1 MAKDAKDMSPEE
13 LTVDRY
19 SDDKERAKRAD
30 AEVERRRVEKLRQ
43 QDAQKGQAAKDLL
56 NNGK

>member
-1 MAKDAKDMSPEE
+1 MAKDAKDMTPEE
-13 LTVDRY
+13 LIVDRY
-19 SDDKERAKRAD
+19 GDDKERAKRAD